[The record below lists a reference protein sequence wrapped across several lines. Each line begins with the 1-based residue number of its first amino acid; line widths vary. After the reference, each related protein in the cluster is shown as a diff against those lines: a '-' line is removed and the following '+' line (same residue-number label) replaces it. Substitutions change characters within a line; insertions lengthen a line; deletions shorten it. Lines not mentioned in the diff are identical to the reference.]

1 MSDLRDNQGLP
12 DLRYIRELAK
22 VFRQFELDELEIEN
36 GDQRVLLRRSDLPA
50 RPPSEAVYAPA
61 SAQVAHAVAAPA
73 PTPAPAPAP
82 AETFITSPFVGT
94 FYRSTSPESP
104 AFTDVG
110 ATVQRGQT
118 LCIVEAMKLFNELE
132 AEFPCVIE
140 AVLIDNAQP
149 VEYGTRLFRVR
160 KL

>member
-1 MSDLRDNQGLP
+1 VTSACCCAAATSPPGR
-12 DLRYIRELAK
+12 
-22 VFRQFELDELEIEN
+22 
-36 GDQRVLLRRSDLPA
+36 PA
-50 RPPSEAVYAPA
+50 RPCTRPHRPRSRTPSPRPR
-61 SAQVAHAVAAPA
+61 H